1 MPSIGDT
8 LREARMRQRLDI
20 ADVETRTK
28 IRAKYLRALENE
40 EFGLLPGSTFVR
52 TFLRTYAEVLGLDP
66 HALVEEYRTN
76 FEPREEQMEVPIGPS
91 PAGGNGGGGPGRERR
106 YPGGAPAPGRGMV
119 IVAAVVGLLIGLIV
133 LGVTAGNEDN
143 KGNKSAQTTDK
154 QKAKKRKRK
163 RPKPL
168 PAAVTLKVKPV
179 TPTYV
184 CVDTG
189 PGSTIVY
196 QGILQQER
204 TFKAKKIRVN
214 LGKSTVELQENG
226 KPVRFQ
232 QTANPV
238 GFEFSTTGHKELDT
252 GQRPCASP
260 STTQGTTT
268 GA

>member
-1 MPSIGDT
+1 
-8 LREARMRQRLDI
+8 MRQRLDI
-20 ADVETRTK
+20 ADVEARTK

-66 HALVEEYRTN
+66 HVLVEEYHTN
-76 FEPREEQMEVPIGPS
+76 FEPRDELEVPIGPS

-106 YPGGAPAPGRGMV
+106 YPGGAPGRGTV
-119 IVAAVVGLLIGLIV
+119 IVAAIVGLLVGLIV

-143 KGNKSAQTTDK
+143 KGNKSAQTTGK
-154 QKAKKRKRK
+154 EKRQKKRKRR

-168 PAAVTLKVKPV
+168 PAAVTLKVTPT

-184 CVDTG
+184 CVDNG
-189 PGSTIVY
+189 PGTTIVY

-214 LGKSTVELQENG
+214 LGKSSVELQENG
-226 KPVRFQ
+226 KPVQFQ

-238 GFEFSTTGHKELDT
+238 GFEFSPTGHKELDT
-252 GQRPCASP
+252 GQRPCATP
-260 STTQGTTT
+260 SQTPGGTTT

>member
-1 MPSIGDT
+1 
-8 LREARMRQRLDI
+8 MRQRLDI

-66 HALVEEYRTN
+66 HVLVEEYRTN
-76 FEPREEQMEVPIGPS
+76 FEPREEQLEVPIGPS
-91 PAGGNGGGGPGRERR
+91 PAGGDGGGGGPGRERR
-106 YPGGAPAPGRGMV
+106 YPGGAPGRGTV
-119 IVAAVVGLLIGLIV
+119 IVAAVVGLLIGLVI

-143 KGNKSAQTTDK
+143 KGKKSAQTTDK
-154 QKAKKRKRK
+154 QKRKKRKRK
-163 RPKPL
+163 PKPL
-168 PAAVTLKVKPV
+168 PAAVTLKVTPT

-184 CVDTG
+184 CVDNG
-189 PGSTIVY
+189 PGTTIVY

-214 LGKSTVELQENG
+214 LGKSSVELKENG
-226 KPVRFQ
+226 KPVQFQ

-238 GFEFSTTGHKELDT
+238 GFEFSPTGHKALDT

-260 STTQGTTT
+260 SQAPGTTT